1 MTDSFEDRLLGMI
14 QHSVKVEILE
24 TDHTS
29 ALFVVTIKDRYGER
43 RHKGIFYPKEWRLGL
58 TNKGWQHD
66 DFELEDDEYFDSEE
80 EDYNYRMKESQKR
93 LGLDK

>member
-29 ALFVVTIKDRYGER
+29 VLFLVTIKDRYGTR

-58 TNKGWQHD
+58 TDKGWQHD
-66 DFELEDDEYFDSEE
+66 DFELECEEYTTQE
-80 EDYNYRMKESQKR
+80 EDDYKYRMEESQKR
-93 LGLDK
+93 LGRDK

>member
-1 MTDSFEDRLLGMI
+1 MTGSFEDRLLGMI

-29 ALFVVTIKDRYGER
+29 ALFLVTLRDRFGTR
-43 RHKGIFYPKEWRLGL
+43 RHKGVFYPTEWSIHG
-58 TNKGWQHD
+58 KKFD
-66 DFELEDDEYFDSEE
+66 DFELEDEEYTTQE
-80 EDYNYRMKESQKR
+80 EDDYKYRMEESQKR